1 MAQAASAKAP
11 RLTGRARWLRTLS
24 NVVKKTSMMRFIKEQ
39 KRNIKYGKTLAKRF
53 ILPDSVIMRA
63 KLQLLRKGRRV
74 TRGLQVVHHAFWL
87 VVRIEMTP

>member
-11 RLTGRARWLRTLS
+11 RLTGRARRLRTLS

-74 TRGLQVVHHAFWL
+74 TRGLQVAHRAFWL